1 MALGFRFKLVVAMMF
16 IVAVVSIA
24 TFLVTQRQVEA
35 AYSTLFKASLENQIT
50 YLPKEQEAR
59 LSYVQER
66 CRELAESVRLQAAL
80 HEGDVEDIY
89 VRARDELQKVLPK
102 NLPEGAEKL
111 TEPDVKPAP
120 VPATNTVATTTPTQP
135 SPTIPTASTNT
146 TNVAT
151 APKPAAAPRK
161 IARANAPANRP
172 LAATFF
178 GFLDADGNLLK
189 PEKTRWNI
197 TTFLTHQNFVEQ
209 MARIGAA
216 VGKLTSQQVGY
227 IAAAT
232 DKKENRFLEIVV
244 TPIFDSQTHELLGAL
259 ILGFPYRDK
268 GESTIN
274 DVSDIENGIWFEGKL
289 YSHTIPDEAQT
300 NLVAL
305 LPSEISQHPKPR
317 EDFVVPVKGIPH
329 RVFYTPLNADSPL
342 PIAYK
347 VGLYSWASA
356 LDAQHKLRGEII
368 KYTSGAFALAL
379 VASLFLANGL
389 AVPIRELVTGTNKIK
404 AGQYEVKVPVRSR
417 DELGTLANSFNEMAE
432 GLALKDKYHNVLNL
446 VVDADVARELMSG
459 KVVLGGEM
467 RDATIIFCDIRGFT
481 ALTQNMDPAQVIH
494 FLNEH
499 MTELTKVVYA
509 HHGVVD
515 KFVGDSLMAL
525 FGTPKSYGNDALN
538 AARCAL
544 EMLHAREQLN
554 RTSNYQ
560 IQIGIGI
567 ASGPVVA
574 GNMGSADRMNYTVLG
589 ERVNLAARLCN
600 SAGRG
605 EILIGPGTLEKLG
618 RLATVESPRELVLKG
633 FSHPVPAYRLLSVQ
647 PDPATTAAP
656 TTATP

>member
-35 AYSTLFKASLENQIT
+35 AYATLFKASLENQIR

-59 LSYVQER
+59 LSYVRER

-89 VRARDELQKVLPK
+89 VRARDELKKVLPQ

-111 TEPDVKPAP
+111 TEPDVNPPSVPGTNAVAPPGLRPAATTGAN
-120 VPATNTVATTTPTQP
+120 ATN
-135 SPTIPTASTNT
+135 AS
-146 TNVAT
+146 
-151 APKPAAAPRK
+151 AAAARSAPPRK
-161 IARANAPANRP
+161 LTRPNPPANRP

-178 GFLDADGNLLK
+178 GFLDADGQLLK

-244 TPIFDSQTHELLGAL
+244 TPIFDSQTRELLGAL
-259 ILGFPYRDK
+259 LLGFPYRDK

-289 YSHTIPDEAQT
+289 YSHTIPDAAQT

-305 LPSEISQHPKPR
+305 LPSEISQHPVPR
-317 EDFVVPVKGIPH
+317 DDFVVPVEGIPH

-417 DELGTLANSFNEMAE
+417 DELGTLANSFNEMAA

-525 FGTPKSYGNDALN
+525 FGTPKSYGNDAAN

-574 GNMGSADRMNYTVLG
+574 GNMGSANRMNYTVLG

-618 RLATVESPRELVLKG
+618 PLATVAPARELLLKG
-633 FSHPVPAYRLLSVQ
+633 FSHRVPAYRLLSVQ

-656 TTATP
+656 TATTS